1 MESNGDRRV
10 ARNNYSRESGRLF
23 RGAFK
28 AIILASYTWRKK
40 FVITAGIVFQPAA
53 VLRERGKE
61 RQREKANWKKDPR
74 EPAVIAA

>member
-10 ARNNYSRESGRLF
+10 GRNNYSRESGRLF

-40 FVITAGIVFQPAA
+40 FVITAGIVFQPA
-53 VLRERGKE
+53 VVQREKKRER
-61 RQREKANWKKDPR
+61 KANWKKASR